1 MEHTL
6 IFVYNSLFVDEILQ
20 ILRKTLLKNE
30 NDENE
35 RLKKAKAFMS
45 RLASLTSQAAGF
57 TDKKYEQLQR
67 TSKIKTL
74 PIGRGLMLASLSI

>member
-67 TSKIKTL
+67 TSMIKTL

>member
-1 MEHTL
+1 
-6 IFVYNSLFVDEILQ
+6 
-20 ILRKTLLKNE
+20 LKNE
-30 NDENE
+30 NGENE